1 MDRDL
6 RGAAIHFVVVG
17 VGLMKERAVVHI
29 RRRADTRTGVP
40 ASGFRL
46 PEEALASRSRLGT
59 GRD

>member
-1 MDRDL
+1 
-6 RGAAIHFVVVG
+6 VVVG